1 MKAVRVH
8 NYGGPE
14 VLTLE
19 DIPVPEPKPGE
30 ARVKIEASGVNFI
43 DIYHRTGL
51 YPLKTPFTLGME
63 GAGIVDAVGEGVTEV
78 KNGDRVAY
86 AMISGSYA
94 EYSVVPALKLAPVPS
109 NLDSKIR
116 GRIDASRH
124 DRALSNE

>member
-1 MKAVRVH
+1 
-8 NYGGPE
+8 
-14 VLTLE
+14 
-19 DIPVPEPKPGE
+19 
-30 ARVKIEASGVNFI
+30 
-43 DIYHRTGL
+43 
-51 YPLKTPFTLGME
+51 
-63 GAGIVDAVGEGVTEV
+63 VTEV